1 MRGSISETKNSRI
14 AWEILHDLKINDNLF
29 QICLRDIISLS
40 LVDKGGYLTVVM
52 KMEAGNSFVM
62 RRSENLRAWYNTVQ
76 GMVKES
82 KRQEMKSTEEF
93 WTKKT
98 STQPENTEDWPGVT
112 RARLCLPPSYADRQ
126 SAGSLDRGR
135 RRDQGQRQ

>member
-1 MRGSISETKNSRI
+1 M
-14 AWEILHDLKINDNLF
+14 KIKDKLF

-52 KMEAGNSFVM
+52 KMEPENSFVV
-62 RRSENLRAWYNTVQ
+62 RRSENLRAWYNTLQ
-76 GMVKES
+76 GMGKES

-98 STQPENTEDWPGVT
+98 SNQLENTEEWPGET
-112 RARLCLPPSYADRQ
+112 RARLDLPPSYADRQVRQQ

-135 RRDQGQRQ
+135 RRDKGQ

>member
-14 AWEILHDLKINDNLF
+14 AWEILHDLKIKDNLF

-98 STQPENTEDWPGVT
+98 STQLDNTEDWPGVT
-112 RARLCLPPSYADRQ
+112 SAKLDMPPSYADRPVRQ
-126 SAGSLDRGR
+126 HKAGSLEEGER
-135 RRDQGQRQ
+135 

>member
-14 AWEILHDLKINDNLF
+14 AWEILHDLKIKDNLF

-82 KRQEMKSTEEF
+82 KREEMKSTEEF

-98 STQPENTEDWPGVT
+98 STQNENTEDWPEVS
-112 RARLCLPPSYADRQ
+112 RARLELPPSYADRQ
-126 SAGSLDRGR
+126 VRQHKAGSLEEGER
-135 RRDQGQRQ
+135 